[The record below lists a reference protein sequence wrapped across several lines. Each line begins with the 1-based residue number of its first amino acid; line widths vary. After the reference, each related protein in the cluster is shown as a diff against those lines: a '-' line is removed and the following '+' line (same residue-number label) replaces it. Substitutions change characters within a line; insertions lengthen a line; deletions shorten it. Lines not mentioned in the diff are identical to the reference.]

1 MGGKGLG
8 GVEKSGRS
16 VEKAYRKTGDR
27 PKSIRTLEDLREQ
40 LAEAASFRTD
50 RGRPFVVLSYAQS
63 VDGSIAG
70 RRRERIG
77 LSGPESMRLTYL
89 IRTLCDTILVGIGTI
104 LADDPRLRVR
114 EVIGP
119 NPHPIV
125 LDTRLRTPEEARLL
139 QRPDTRPWLVH
150 GPQAPPSRIQAL
162 IAAGAEPVPC
172 ATGADGRIDL
182 QALMQW
188 LAGHAINSV
197 MVEGGARVIT
207 SFIRQQLADIIIVT
221 ISPQLLGGLPVID
234 AEASTEAIGLQLAE
248 ASYQTLGRDL
258 VLWARPQ
265 WAVP

>member
-1 MGGKGLG
+1 MEEECRNKD
-8 GVEKSGRS
+8 GRS
-16 VEKAYRKTGDR
+16 E
-27 PKSIRTLEDLREQ
+27 SIHTLEDLRER
-40 LAEAASFRTD
+40 LAEAAAFRAARD
-50 RGRPFVVLSYAQS
+50 RPFVVLSYAQS

-70 RRRERIG
+70 RHRERIR

-104 LADDPRLRVR
+104 LADDPRLLVK
-114 EVIGP
+114 EETGP
-119 NPHPIV
+119 SPHPIV
-125 LDTRLRTPEEARLL
+125 LDTRLRTPAGARLL
-139 QRPDTRPWLVH
+139 QRSGTRPWLVH
-150 GPQAPPSRIQAL
+150 GPQALASRARAL

-182 QALMQW
+182 PVLMQW
-188 LAGHAINSV
+188 LAGHSINSV

-207 SFIRQQLADIIIVT
+207 SFIRQQLADVIIVT

-234 AEASTEAIGLQLAE
+234 AEASTEAIGLQLGE

-265 WAVP
+265 WVVP